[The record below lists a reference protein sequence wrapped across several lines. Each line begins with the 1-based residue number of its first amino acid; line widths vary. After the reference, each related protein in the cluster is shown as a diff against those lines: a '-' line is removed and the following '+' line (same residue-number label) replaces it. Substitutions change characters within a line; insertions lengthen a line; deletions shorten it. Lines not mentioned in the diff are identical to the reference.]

1 MTERLRPVRRGADAI
16 RVVNA
21 RTHNLKGVT
30 ASFPVGA
37 LTVVTGPSGSGK
49 SSLAFDTLYAEG
61 QRRFVESMSTYARQ
75 YLERLERPDVDEITH
90 ILPAIAIE
98 QKAPAR
104 SARSTIGSATEIH
117 DVLRLLFAA
126 AGTLRCP
133 DDGSLVRR
141 ETPETVRAALVEAF
155 GEGARLLV
163 IAPRKVTSFAAES
176 AEWKRLGF
184 YRYVGAAGEVLEI
197 PSSER
202 EEEKSEEKISSN
214 EKERGHGGA
223 KARPAPRAAVSPR
236 PISLEEDSS
245 SSLFPLL
252 IGRHVLRA
260 DDSELISS
268 LSTAFDAGDGEVRV
282 QRAGEPPA
290 SALVLR
296 RGLSCNAC
304 GRAFADPVPALFSFN
319 SPRGACETCQGFGRI
334 VGIDAAR
341 VIPDARKT
349 LREHPVAPFN
359 SPSYESA
366 YDDLKV
372 ASHRLKLRWDV
383 PWSELSERERDAV
396 WKGSG
401 DWYGVEGLFKYL
413 EKKRYKVHVRVLLS
427 RYRGYSKC
435 PACRGARLRPEALAV
450 TIGGKTIADVCD
462 LSLDGFLAFLGA
474 LPLRESERER
484 AASLVEELTRR
495 AKTLVEIGLGYVTLA
510 RTMRTLS
517 GGEAQ
522 RVQLGSAIGNALTG
536 TLYVLDEPTVGLHP
550 RDTGRLLAVLERL
563 AAAGNAVVAVEHDTD
578 VIRAADHVIDLGPGA
593 GALGGRLVFEGTPE
607 ELTEMDTATGRSL
620 KKERE
625 ILLASESRPYPEGA
639 TSDAVA
645 AETVGAFGA
654 FLEGGVGGSAPE
666 PAAIVGARS
675 GRTRALANSPSRE
688 ISSSV
693 HWLSPVESVR
703 VVGARANNL
712 QNLSVSFPLHRLVA
726 VSGVSGSGKSSL
738 VVDVLA
744 AGARQRMGKGLLPG
758 IDAVGEHDAIE
769 GLERV
774 SDVVLVDQSPLGRS
788 SRSNPATV
796 TKTWDEIRALLAR
809 TPAAKARKLEKG
821 AFSFNAEGGRCER
834 CEGAGVVTVDMQF
847 LADVTVVC
855 DVCDGRRFKPEVLE
869 VRLRGKNVDELLAT
883 TVDEARLLFA
893 DVPAIADR
901 LQPLADAGLG
911 YLTLGQSTA
920 TLSGGEAQRLKI
932 ATFLRGA
939 DAPKEPVLFVFDE
952 PTTGL
957 APSDVD
963 VLVTV
968 FRRLL
973 AAGHSIVAVE
983 HNAAFLARADH
994 LIDLGP
1000 EGGPGGGR
1008 VVFEGAPAALAARGG
1023 TPTAAALAGR
1033 VQFPLR

>member
-1 MTERLRPVRRGADAI
+1 MTARPRPVRRGADAI

-21 RTHNLKGVT
+21 RTHNLKDVT
-30 ASFPVGA
+30 CTIPVGA

-90 ILPAIAIE
+90 VLPAIAIE
-98 QKAPAR
+98 QKAAAR

-117 DVLRLLFAA
+117 DVLRLLFSA

-133 DDGSLVRR
+133 DDGSAVRR
-141 ETPETVRAALVEAF
+141 ETPETVRAALLEEF

-176 AEWKRLGF
+176 AEWRRLGF
-184 YRYVGAAGEVLEI
+184 FRYVGAAGDVLEI
-197 PSSER
+197 
-202 EEEKSEEKISSN
+202 EEKISSSGR
-214 EKERGHGGA
+214 KGKGA
-223 KARPAPRAAVSPR
+223 
-236 PISLEEDSS
+236 
-245 SSLFPLL
+245 FPLL
-252 IGRHVLRA
+252 IGRHVLRG
-260 DDSELISS
+260 DDPEILSS
-268 LSTAFDAGDGEVRV
+268 LSMAFDSSDGEVRV
-282 QRAGEPPA
+282 LRAGEPLA
-290 SALVLR
+290 SARTFR

-319 SPRGACETCQGFGRI
+319 SPRGACETCQGFGRV

-341 VIPDARKT
+341 VIPDARKS
-349 LREHPVAPFN
+349 LRERPIAPFN

-366 YDDLKV
+366 YDELKAV
-372 ASHRLKLRWDV
+372 SRRLKLRWDV
-383 PWSELSERERDAV
+383 PWSELTQRERDVV

-427 RYRGYSKC
+427 RYRGYSRC
-435 PACRGARLRPEALAV
+435 PACGGARLRPEALAV
-450 TIGGKTIADVCD
+450 TVGGKTIADVCD
-462 LSLDGFLAFLGA
+462 LTLDGFVAFLGA
-474 LPLRESERER
+474 LPLRDAERER
-484 AASLVEELTRR
+484 AASLVDELTRR
-495 AKTLVEIGLGYVTLA
+495 ARTLVEIGLGYLTLA

-550 RDTGRLLAVLERL
+550 RDTRRLLAVLERL

-607 ELTEMDTATGRSL
+607 ALTEQDTATGRSL

-625 ILLASESRPYPEGA
+625 VFLASESRPYGQSA
-639 TSDAVA
+639 SSQSLA
-645 AETVGAFGA
+645 AETVGAYGA
-654 FLEGGVGGSAPE
+654 FLEGGV
-666 PAAIVGARS
+666 S
-675 GRTRALANSPSRE
+675 GRARERASAL
-688 ISSSV
+688 
-693 HWLSPVESVR
+693 R

-712 QNLSVSFPLHRLVA
+712 QNLSVSFPLGCLVA

-758 IDAVGEHDAIE
+758 IEAVGEHDGIF
-769 GLERV
+769 GLEHL

-796 TKTWDEIRALLAR
+796 TKTWDEIRTLLAR

-821 AFSFNAEGGRCER
+821 AFSFNAVGGRCER

-847 LADVTVVC
+847 LADVTIVC

-869 VRLRGKNVDELLAT
+869 VRLRGRNVDGLLAT

-893 DVPAIADR
+893 DAPAIADR

-939 DAPKEPVLFVFDE
+939 EAPKEPVLFVFDE

-963 VLVTV
+963 VLLAV

-983 HNAAFLARADH
+983 HNTAFLARADH
-994 LIDLGP
+994 LIELGP
-1000 EGGPGGGR
+1000 DGGPDGGR

-1023 TPTAAALAGR
+1023 TPTAHALKGR

>member
-1 MTERLRPVRRGADAI
+1 MNARVRPVRRGADAI
-16 RVVNA
+16 TVVNA
-21 RTHNLKGVT
+21 RTHNLRGVT
-30 ASFPVGA
+30 CAFPVGA

-75 YLERLERPDVDEITH
+75 YLERLERPDVDEISH
-90 ILPAIAIE
+90 VLPAIAIE

-104 SARSTIGSATEIH
+104 SARSTVGTATEIH

-133 DDGSLVRR
+133 DDRSLVRR
-141 ETPETVRAALVEAF
+141 ETPETVRAALLEAF

-163 IAPRKVTSFAAES
+163 IAPRKVTSFEAES
-176 AEWKRLGF
+176 AEWRRLGF
-184 YRYVGAAGEVLEI
+184 YRTVSASGDVLEI
-197 PSSER
+197 SS
-202 EEEKSEEKISSN
+202 SG
-214 EKERGHGGA
+214 KEGKGGA
-223 KARPAPRAAVSPR
+223 AARPTHVAATAPGPMSF
-236 PISLEEDSS
+236 EEIPVP
-245 SSLFPLL
+245 FPLL

-260 DDSELISS
+260 DDAEILSS
-268 LSTAFDAGDGEVRV
+268 LASALDAGDGVLWV
-282 QRAGEPPA
+282 LRAGEPLA
-290 SALVLR
+290 SARTFR

-304 GRAFADPVPALFSFN
+304 GRTFADPVPALFSFN
-319 SPRGACETCQGFGRI
+319 SPRGACETCEGFGRI

-341 VIPDARKT
+341 VIPDERRT
-349 LREHPVAPFN
+349 LRERPIAPFN

-366 YDDLKV
+366 YDDLKA
-372 ASHRLKLRWDV
+372 ASRRLKLRWDV
-383 PWSELSERERDAV
+383 PWDELTERERDAV

-413 EKKRYKVHVRVLLS
+413 EKKRYKVHVRVLLA
-427 RYRGYSKC
+427 RYRGYTTC
-435 PACRGARLRPEALAV
+435 PACHGARLRPEALAV
-450 TIGGKTIADVCD
+450 TLGGKTIAEVCD
-462 LSLDGFLAFLGA
+462 LTLEGLLAFLGA

-484 AASLVEELTRR
+484 AASLVEEMSRR
-495 AKTLVEIGLGYVTLA
+495 VGTLVEIGLGYLTLA

-536 TLYVLDEPTVGLHP
+536 TLYVLDEPTVGLHA

-578 VIRAADHVIDLGPGA
+578 VIRAADHVVDLGPGA

-607 ELTEMDTATGRSL
+607 ALTEADTATGRSL
-620 KKERE
+620 RKERE
-625 ILLASESRPYPEGA
+625 IFLASESRSYAPSA
-639 TSDAVA
+639 SRDAVA

-654 FLEGGVGGSAPE
+654 FLEGGVGPSALE
-666 PAAIVGARS
+666 APAPHTARAARS
-675 GRTRALANSPSRE
+675 SRTAHSPSKKNHRNDALRMSLDA
-688 ISSSV
+688 I
-693 HWLSPVESVR
+693 R
-703 VVGARANNL
+703 VIGARANNL
-712 QNLSVSFPLHRLVA
+712 QNLSVSVPLHRLVA
-726 VSGVSGSGKSSL
+726 VAGVSGSGKSSL

-744 AGARQRMGKGLLPG
+744 AGARRRMGKGLLAG

-769 GLERV
+769 GLEAL

-796 TKTWDEIRALLAR
+796 TKAWDEIRALLAR
-809 TPAAKARKLEKG
+809 TPAAKARGLEKG
-821 AFSFNAEGGRCER
+821 AFSFNSAGGRCER

-869 VRLRGKNVDELLAT
+869 VRLRGRNVDELLAT
-883 TVDEARLLFA
+883 TVDEARILFA
-893 DVPAIADR
+893 DASAIADR

-911 YLTLGQSTA
+911 YLALGQSTA
-920 TLSGGEAQRLKI
+920 TLSGGEAQRLRI
-932 ATFLRGA
+932 ASFLRGA
-939 DAPKEPVLFVFDE
+939 DVPKDPVLFVFDE

-963 VLVTV
+963 VLLGV

-973 AAGHSIVAVE
+973 ASGHSIVAVE
-983 HNAAFLARADH
+983 HNPAFLARTDH
-994 LIDLGP
+994 LIELGP

-1008 VVFEGAPAALAARGG
+1008 LIFEGSPAALVTRGG
-1023 TPTAAALAGR
+1023 TPSAAALRGR
-1033 VQFPLR
+1033 VQFPPR

>member
-1 MTERLRPVRRGADAI
+1 MTARPRPVRRGADAI

-21 RTHNLKGVT
+21 RTHNLRDVT
-30 ASFPVGA
+30 CTIPVGA

-90 ILPAIAIE
+90 VLPAIAIE

-117 DVLRLLFAA
+117 DVLRLLFSA

-133 DDGSLVRR
+133 DDGSPVRR
-141 ETPETVRAALVEAF
+141 ETPETVRAALLEEF

-176 AEWKRLGF
+176 AEWRRLGF
-184 YRYVGAAGEVLEI
+184 YRYVGAAGDVLEI
-197 PSSER
+197 SSIGR
-202 EEEKSEEKISSN
+202 EEAGTSPP
-214 EKERGHGGA
+214 R
-223 KARPAPRAAVSPR
+223 KAVARSRAQRPR
-236 PISLEEDSS
+236 SS
-245 SSLFPLL
+245 SFKEIFSPPFPLL
-252 IGRHVLRA
+252 IGRHVLA
-260 DDSELISS
+260 ASDPEILSS
-268 LSTAFDAGDGEVRV
+268 LSMAFDAGDG
-282 QRAGEPPA
+282 
-290 SALVLR
+290 SLLVLKSGEGLSSARTFR

-319 SPRGACETCQGFGRI
+319 SPRGACETCQGFGRV

-341 VIPDARKT
+341 VIPDGRRT
-349 LREHPVAPFN
+349 LRERPIAPFN

-366 YDDLKV
+366 YEELKAVSRRLKV
-372 ASHRLKLRWDV
+372 RWDV
-383 PWSELSERERDAV
+383 PWNELTQRERDAV

-401 DWYGVEGLFKYL
+401 GWYGVEGLFKYL

-427 RYRGYSKC
+427 RYRGYSTC

-450 TIGGKTIADVCD
+450 TVGGKTIAEVCD
-462 LSLDGFLAFLGA
+462 LTLDGFVAFLGA
-474 LPLRESERER
+474 LPLREAERER

-495 AKTLVEIGLGYVTLA
+495 AKTLVEIGLGYLTLA

-550 RDTGRLLAVLERL
+550 RDTRRLLGVLERL

-607 ELTEMDTATGRSL
+607 ALTEQDTATGRSL
-620 KKERE
+620 KREKE
-625 ILLASESRPYPEGA
+625 IFLASKSRPYGQGV
-639 TSDAVA
+639 SSQSFA
-645 AETVGAFGA
+645 AETVGAFGT
-654 FLEGGVGGSAPE
+654 FLEGGVK
-666 PAAIVGARS
+666 
-675 GRTRALANSPSRE
+675 
-688 ISSSV
+688 
-693 HWLSPVESVR
+693 

-712 QNLSVSFPLHRLVA
+712 QNLSVSFPLRRLVA
-726 VSGVSGSGKSSL
+726 VSGVSGSGKSTL

-769 GLERV
+769 GLDRV

-796 TKTWDEIRALLAR
+796 TKTWDEIRTLLAR
-809 TPAAKARKLEKG
+809 TPAAKARRLEKG
-821 AFSFNAEGGRCER
+821 AFSFNAVGGRCER

-847 LADVTVVC
+847 LADVTIVC
-855 DVCDGRRFKPEVLE
+855 DVCDGRRFRPEVLE
-869 VRLRGKNVDELLAT
+869 VRLRGRNVDELLAT

-893 DVPAIADR
+893 DAPAIADR

-939 DAPKEPVLFVFDE
+939 EAPKEPVLFVFDE

-963 VLVTV
+963 VLVAV

-973 AAGHSIVAVE
+973 EAGHSIVAVE
-983 HNAAFLARADH
+983 HNTAFLARADH
-994 LIDLGP
+994 LIELGP
-1000 EGGPGGGR
+1000 DGGPDGGH

-1023 TPTAAALAGR
+1023 TPTAHALKGR

>member
-1 MTERLRPVRRGADAI
+1 MTVRSRPVRRGADAI

-21 RTHNLKGVT
+21 RTHNLKDVT
-30 ASFPVGA
+30 CTIPVGA

-75 YLERLERPDVDEITH
+75 YLERLERPDMDEITH
-90 ILPAIAIE
+90 VLPAIAIE

-117 DVLRLLFAA
+117 DVLRLLFSA

-133 DDGSLVRR
+133 DDDSLVRR
-141 ETPETVRAALVEAF
+141 ETPETVRAALLETF

-163 IAPRKVTSFAAES
+163 VAPRKVTSFAAES
-176 AEWKRLGF
+176 AEWRRLGF
-184 YRYVGAAGEVLEI
+184 FRYVSPSGEVLEI
-197 PSSER
+197 SSSER
-202 EEEKSEEKISSN
+202 EEEERISS
-214 EKERGHGGA
+214 KVKRRA
-223 KARPAPRAAVSPR
+223 RAAASAVA
-236 PISLEEDSS
+236 
-245 SSLFPLL
+245 FPLL

-268 LSTAFDAGDGEVRV
+268 LSAAFDAGDGELRV
-282 QRAGEPPA
+282 LRSGEPL
-290 SALVLR
+290 SAARTFR

-341 VIPDARKT
+341 VIPDARKS
-349 LREHPVAPFN
+349 LRERPIAPFN

-366 YDDLKV
+366 YDELKA
-372 ASHRLKLRWDV
+372 ASRRLKLRWDV
-383 PWSELSERERDAV
+383 PWNELTQRERDAV

-427 RYRGYSKC
+427 RYRGYSTC
-435 PACRGARLRPEALAV
+435 PACRGARLRSEALAV
-450 TIGGKTIADVCD
+450 TVGGKTIAEVCG
-462 LSLDGFLAFLGA
+462 LTLDGFVAFLGA
-474 LPLRESERER
+474 LPLRDAERER

-495 AKTLVEIGLGYVTLA
+495 ARTLVEIGLGYLTLA

-550 RDTGRLLAVLERL
+550 RDTRRLLAVLERL

-607 ELTEMDTATGRSL
+607 ALTEQDTATGRSL

-625 ILLASESRPYPEGA
+625 ILLASDAVGYGPTAS
-639 TSDAVA
+639 SDAVA
-645 AETVGAFGA
+645 AETVGAFGT
-654 FLEGGVGGSAPE
+654 FLEGGVGG
-666 PAAIVGARS
+666 R
-675 GRTRALANSPSRE
+675 SRE
-688 ISSSV
+688 RANA
-693 HWLSPVESVR
+693 LR

-712 QNLSVSFPLHRLVA
+712 QNLSVSFPLGCLVA

-758 IDAVGEHDAIE
+758 IEAVGEHDAIE
-769 GLERV
+769 GLDRV

-796 TKTWDEIRALLAR
+796 TKAWDEIRTLLAR
-809 TPAAKARKLEKG
+809 TPAAKARGLEKG

-847 LADVTVVC
+847 LADVTIVC

-869 VRLRGKNVDELLAT
+869 VRLRGRNVDELLAT

-893 DVPAIADR
+893 DASAIADR

-911 YLTLGQSTA
+911 YLALGQSTA

-939 DAPKEPVLFVFDE
+939 EAPKEPVLFVFDE

-963 VLVTV
+963 VLLSV

-994 LIDLGP
+994 LIEMGP
-1000 EGGPGGGR
+1000 DGGPDGGR
-1008 VVFEGAPAALAARGG
+1008 VVFEGTPAALAARGG
-1023 TPTAAALAGR
+1023 TPTAHALKGR
-1033 VQFPLR
+1033 VQFPPR

>member
-1 MTERLRPVRRGADAI
+1 MTARPRPVRRGADAI

-21 RTHNLKGVT
+21 RTHNLRDVT
-30 ASFPVGA
+30 CTIPVGA

-90 ILPAIAIE
+90 VLPAIAIE
-98 QKAPAR
+98 QRAPAR

-117 DVLRLLFAA
+117 DVLRLLFSA

-133 DDGSLVRR
+133 DDGSPVRR
-141 ETPETVRAALVEAF
+141 ETPETVRAALLEEF

-163 IAPRKVTSFAAES
+163 VAPRRVTSFAAES
-176 AEWKRLGF
+176 AEWRRLGF
-184 YRYVGAAGEVLEI
+184 FRYVSPSGEVLEI
-197 PSSER
+197 ASSER
-202 EEEKSEEKISSN
+202 KG
-214 EKERGHGGA
+214 RGA
-223 KARPAPRAAVSPR
+223 
-236 PISLEEDSS
+236 
-245 SSLFPLL
+245 FPLL
-252 IGRHVLRA
+252 IGRHVLRR
-260 DDSELISS
+260 DDPEILSS
-268 LSTAFDAGDGEVRV
+268 LSMAFDSSDGEVRV
-282 QRAGEPPA
+282 LRAGEPLS
-290 SALVLR
+290 SARTFR
-296 RGLSCNAC
+296 RGLSCNSC

-319 SPRGACETCQGFGRI
+319 SPRGACETCQGFGRV

-341 VIPDARKT
+341 VIPDDRKS
-349 LREHPVAPFN
+349 LRERPIAPFN

-366 YDDLKV
+366 YDELKAV
-372 ASHRLKLRWDV
+372 SRRLKLRWDV
-383 PWSELSERERDAV
+383 PWSELTQRERDAV

-427 RYRGYSKC
+427 RYRGYSTC

-450 TIGGKTIADVCD
+450 TVGGKTIAEVCD
-462 LSLDGFLAFLGA
+462 LTLDGFVAFLGA
-474 LPLRESERER
+474 LRLRDAERER

-495 AKTLVEIGLGYVTLA
+495 ARTLVEIGLGYLTLA

-550 RDTGRLLAVLERL
+550 RDTRRLLAVLERL

-607 ELTEMDTATGRSL
+607 ELEGQDTATGRSL
-620 KKERE
+620 KREKE
-625 ILLASESRPYPEGA
+625 IFLAS
-639 TSDAVA
+639 DAAGYGPTVAGDALA
-645 AETVGAFGA
+645 AETVGAYGA
-654 FLEGGVGGSAPE
+654 FLEGGVGPGAPD
-666 PAAIVGARS
+666 
-675 GRTRALANSPSRE
+675 RANAL
-688 ISSSV
+688 
-693 HWLSPVESVR
+693 R

-712 QNLSVSFPLHRLVA
+712 QNLSVSFPLRRLVA

-758 IDAVGEHDAIE
+758 IEAVGEHDAIE
-769 GLERV
+769 GLDRV

-796 TKTWDEIRALLAR
+796 TKAWDEIRTLLAR
-809 TPAAKARKLEKG
+809 TPAAKARGLEKG
-821 AFSFNAEGGRCER
+821 AFSFNAVGGRCER

-847 LADVTVVC
+847 LADVTIVC

-869 VRLRGKNVDELLAT
+869 VRLRGRNVDELLST

-893 DVPAIADR
+893 DAPAIADR

-939 DAPKEPVLFVFDE
+939 EAPKEPVLFVFDE

-963 VLVTV
+963 VLLAV

-983 HNAAFLARADH
+983 HNTAFLARADH
-994 LIDLGP
+994 LIELGP
-1000 EGGPGGGR
+1000 NGGPDGGR

-1023 TPTAAALAGR
+1023 TPTAHALKGR

>member
-1 MTERLRPVRRGADAI
+1 MSVRARPFRRGADAI
-16 RVVNA
+16 KVVNA
-21 RTHNLKGVT
+21 RTHNLRGVT
-30 ASFPVGA
+30 CTIPVGA

-90 ILPAIAIE
+90 VLPAIAIE

-104 SARSTIGSATEIH
+104 SARSTIGTATEIH
-117 DVLRLLFAA
+117 DVLRLLFSA

-141 ETPETVRAALVEAF
+141 ETPETVRAALVEEF

-163 IAPRKVTSFAAES
+163 IAPRKVTSFEAES
-176 AEWKRLGF
+176 AEWRRLGF
-184 YRYVGAAGEVLEI
+184 YRYVGAAGDVLEI
-197 PSSER
+197 SSS
-202 EEEKSEEKISSN
+202 EEEKEKVPDI
-214 EKERGHGGA
+214 
-223 KARPAPRAAVSPR
+223 PVP
-236 PISLEEDSS
+236 
-245 SSLFPLL
+245 FPLL
-252 IGRHVLRA
+252 IGRHVLSA
-260 DDSELISS
+260 SDPEILSS
-268 LSTAFDAGDGEVRV
+268 LSSAFDAGEGSLLILKSGE
-282 QRAGEPPA
+282 AL
-290 SALVLR
+290 SAARTFR
-296 RGLSCNAC
+296 RGLACNAC

-319 SPRGACETCQGFGRI
+319 SPRGACEACEGFGRI

-341 VIPDARKT
+341 VIPDGRKT
-349 LREHPVAPFN
+349 LRERPIAPFN

-366 YDDLKV
+366 YDDLRA
-372 ASHRLKLRWDV
+372 ASRRLRLRWDV
-383 PWSELSERERDAV
+383 PWVELTQRERDAV

-413 EKKRYKVHVRVLLS
+413 EKKRYKVHVRVLLA
-427 RYRGYSKC
+427 RYRGYTTC
-435 PACRGARLRPEALAV
+435 PACRGTRLRPEALAV
-450 TIGGKTIADVCD
+450 TVGGQTIARVCD
-462 LSLDGFLAFLGA
+462 LTLDELLAFLGS
-474 LPLRESERER
+474 LPLSDSERER
-484 AASLVEELTRR
+484 ASSLVDELARR
-495 AKTLVEIGLGYVTLA
+495 AKTLVEIGLGYLTLA

-522 RVQLGSAIGNALTG
+522 RIQLGSAIGNALTG
-536 TLYVLDEPTVGLHP
+536 TLYVLDEPTVGLHS
-550 RDTGRLLAVLERL
+550 RDTRRLLAVLERL

-607 ELTEMDTATGRSL
+607 ALTEADTATGRSL

-625 ILLASESRPYPEGA
+625 IFLASESRSYGPSASSG
-639 TSDAVA
+639 SLA
-645 AETVGAFGA
+645 AETVGAFGT
-654 FLEGGVGGSAPE
+654 FLEGGVGPGPLE
-666 PAAIVGARS
+666 PAASLAAAGGRS
-675 GRTRALANSPSRE
+675 SRSPHSPSKKIRALAEHRSP
-688 ISSSV
+688 
-693 HWLSPVESVR
+693 LDAVR

-712 QNLSVSFPLHRLVA
+712 RNLSVSFPLHRLVA
-726 VSGVSGSGKSSL
+726 VAGVSGSGKSSL

-744 AGARQRMGKGLLPG
+744 AGARQRTGKGLLPG

-769 GLERV
+769 GLDRV

-796 TKTWDEIRALLAR
+796 TKAWDEVRALLAR
-809 TPAAKARKLEKG
+809 TPAAKARGLEKG
-821 AFSFNAEGGRCER
+821 AFSFNAAGGRCER

-869 VRLRGKNVDELLAT
+869 VRLRGRNVDELLAT
-883 TVDEARLLFA
+883 TVDEAHMLFA
-893 DVPAIADR
+893 DAPAIADR
-901 LQPLADAGLG
+901 LQPLSDAGLG
-911 YLTLGQSTA
+911 YLALGQSTA

-932 ATFLRGA
+932 ASFLRGA

-957 APSDVD
+957 SPSDVD
-963 VLVTV
+963 VLLAV

-983 HNAAFLARADH
+983 HNPAFLSRADH
-994 LIDLGP
+994 LIELGP

-1008 VVFEGAPAALAARGG
+1008 VVFEGAPAALVARGG
-1023 TPTAAALAGR
+1023 TPTAAALRGR
-1033 VQFPLR
+1033 VQFPPR

>member
-1 MTERLRPVRRGADAI
+1 MSARPRPVRPGADAI
-16 RVVNA
+16 TVSNA
-21 RTHNLKGVT
+21 RTHNLRDVSC
-30 ASFPVGA
+30 SFPVGA

-90 ILPAIAIE
+90 VLPAIAIE

-104 SARSTIGSATEIH
+104 SARSTVGTATEIL
-117 DVLRLLFAA
+117 DVLRLLFSA

-141 ETPETVRAALVEAF
+141 ETPETVRAALLEAF

-163 IAPRKVTSFAAES
+163 VAPRKVTSFEAES
-176 AEWKRLGF
+176 AEWRRLGF
-184 YRYVGAAGEVLEI
+184 YRCVGAAGDVREISSSGKEKEEEPGVSRMADVKGRRPLRGARSAPLTSDIREEDLLPSAAASAAAAYEKGI
-197 PSSER
+197 PS
-202 EEEKSEEKISSN
+202 
-214 EKERGHGGA
+214 
-223 KARPAPRAAVSPR
+223 P
-236 PISLEEDSS
+236 
-245 SSLFPLL
+245 FPLL
-252 IGRHVLRA
+252 IGRHVLHA
-260 DDSELISS
+260 DDPELLSS
-268 LSTAFDAGDGEVRV
+268 LSQAFDAGDGELLVLK
-282 QRAGEPPA
+282 AGEGLA
-290 SALVLR
+290 SARRFR
-296 RGLSCNAC
+296 RGLACNAC

-319 SPRGACETCQGFGRI
+319 SPRGACETCQGFGRV

-341 VIPDARKT
+341 VIPDGRKT
-349 LREHPVAPFN
+349 LRERPIAPFN

-366 YDDLKV
+366 YEDLRA
-372 ASHRLKLRWDV
+372 ASRRLKIRWDV
-383 PWSELSERERDAV
+383 PWDDLTPRERDAV

-401 DWYGVEGLFKYL
+401 DWYGVEGLFRYL

-427 RYRGYSKC
+427 RYRGYATC

-450 TIGGKTIADVCD
+450 TVGGRTIAAVSD
-462 LSLDGFLAFLGA
+462 LTLDELVAFFGD
-474 LPLRESERER
+474 LPLGEGERER
-484 AASLVEELTRR
+484 AASLVEEVTRR
-495 AKTLVEIGLGYVTLA
+495 ARTLVEIGLGYVTLA

-550 RDTGRLLAVLERL
+550 RDTRRLLSVLRRL

-578 VIRAADHVIDLGPGA
+578 VIRAADHVVDLGPGA
-593 GALGGRLVFEGTPE
+593 GAKGGRLAFEGTPLALE
-607 ELTEMDTATGRSL
+607 GRDTATGRSL
-620 KKERE
+620 KKEKE
-625 ILLASESRPYPEGA
+625 VFLASESVG
-639 TSDAVA
+639 VA
-645 AETVGAFGA
+645 A
-654 FLEGGVGGSAPE
+654 LEARPSVDAR
-666 PAAIVGARS
+666 GARS
-675 GRTRALANSPSRE
+675 SSGPHSPSKKIRP
-688 ISSSV
+688 V
-693 HWLSPVESVR
+693 GALPSPLDTIQVL
-703 VVGARANNL
+703 GARANNL
-712 QNLSVSFPLHRLVA
+712 KNLSVSFPLHRLVA
-726 VSGVSGSGKSSL
+726 VAGVSGSGKSSL

-744 AGARQRMGKGLLPG
+744 AGARQRLGKGLLAG

-774 SDVVLVDQSPLGRS
+774 ADVVLVDQSPLGRS

-796 TKTWDEIRALLAR
+796 TKAWDEIRTLLAR
-809 TPAAKARKLEKG
+809 VPAARSRRLEKG
-821 AFSFNAEGGRCER
+821 AFSFNAAGGRCER

-869 VRLRGKNVDELLAT
+869 VRLRGRNVDELLAT
-883 TVDEARLLFA
+883 TVDEARILFA
-893 DVPAIADR
+893 DAPRVADR
-901 LQPLADAGLG
+901 LAPLAEAGLG
-911 YLTLGQSTA
+911 YLTLGQPTA

-932 ATFLRGA
+932 ASFLRGA
-939 DAPKEPVLFVFDE
+939 DAPEAPVLFVFDE

-963 VLVTV
+963 VLLAVL
-968 FRRLL
+968 RRLI

-994 LIDLGP
+994 LIELGP
-1000 EGGPGGGR
+1000 DGGPAGGR
-1008 VVFEGAPAALAARGG
+1008 IVFEGAPAALAARGG
-1023 TPTAAALAGR
+1023 TPTAVALEGR
-1033 VQFPLR
+1033 VQFGSR

>member
-1 MTERLRPVRRGADAI
+1 VTARPRPVRGADAI

-21 RTHNLKGVT
+21 RTHNLEGVT

-75 YLERLERPDVDEITH
+75 YLERLERPDVDEISH
-90 ILPAIAIE
+90 VLPAIAIE

-141 ETPETVRAALVEAF
+141 ETPESVRAALLEAF

-176 AEWKRLGF
+176 AEWRRLGF
-184 YRYVGAAGEVLEI
+184 YRYVGAAGDVLEI
-197 PSSER
+197 SS
-202 EEEKSEEKISSN
+202 SEEKEKRKKPRGSS
-214 EKERGHGGA
+214 A
-223 KARPAPRAAVSPR
+223 S
-236 PISLEEDSS
+236 
-245 SSLFPLL
+245 FPLL

-282 QRAGEPPA
+282 LLAGEPLA
-290 SALVLR
+290 SARAFR

-304 GRAFADPVPALFSFN
+304 SRSFADPVPALFSFN

-349 LREHPVAPFN
+349 LRERPIAPFN

-366 YDDLKV
+366 YDDLKA
-372 ASHRLKLRWDV
+372 ASRRLKLRWDV
-383 PWSELSERERDAV
+383 PWNELTQRERDAV

-427 RYRGYSKC
+427 RYRGYSTC

-450 TIGGKTIADVCD
+450 TVGGKTIAEVCD
-462 LSLDGFLAFLGA
+462 LTLDGFLAFLGA
-474 LPLRESERER
+474 LPLREAERER

-495 AKTLVEIGLGYVTLA
+495 ARTLVEIGLGYVTLA

-607 ELTEMDTATGRSL
+607 ALTEADTATGRSL
-620 KKERE
+620 KKEKE
-625 ILLASESRPYPEGA
+625 IFLASEARPYGPTA
-639 TSDAVA
+639 PTDAVA

-654 FLEGGVGGSAPE
+654 
-666 PAAIVGARS
+666 
-675 GRTRALANSPSRE
+675 SRGLR
-688 ISSSV
+688 
-693 HWLSPVESVR
+693 LSLVDAVR

-712 QNLSVSFPLHRLVA
+712 QNLTVSFPLRRLVA

-788 SRSNPATV
+788 TRSNPATV
-796 TKTWDEIRALLAR
+796 TKTWDEIRSLLAR
-809 TPAAKARKLEKG
+809 TPAAKARRLEKG
-821 AFSFNAEGGRCER
+821 AFSFNAAGGRCER

-893 DVPAIADR
+893 DVPAIAGR

-920 TLSGGEAQRLKI
+920 TLSGGEAQRLRI

-939 DAPKEPVLFVFDE
+939 EAPREPVLFVFDE

-963 VLVTV
+963 VLLAV

-1008 VVFEGAPAALAARGG
+1008 IVFEGAPAALAARGG

>member
-1 MTERLRPVRRGADAI
+1 MSARQRPVVTRPDAI
-16 RVVNA
+16 TVVNA
-21 RTHNLKGVT
+21 RTHNLKEVT
-30 ASFPVGA
+30 CAFPVGA

-75 YLERLERPDVDEITH
+75 YLERLERPDVDEIAH
-90 ILPAIAIE
+90 VLPAIAIE
-98 QKAPAR
+98 QKAPSR
-104 SARSTIGSATEIH
+104 SARSTVGSATEIH
-117 DVLRLLFAA
+117 DVLRLLYAA

-133 DDGSLVRR
+133 DDGSAVRR
-141 ETPETVRAALVEAF
+141 ETPESVRAALLSEF

-163 IAPRKVTSFAAES
+163 IAPRKVVSFEAES
-176 AEWKRLGF
+176 AEWRRLGF
-184 YRYVGAAGEVLEI
+184 FRYVGEAGDVREI
-197 PSSER
+197 SPNER
-202 EEEKSEEKISSN
+202 EREGDAS
-214 EKERGHGGA
+214 
-223 KARPAPRAAVSPR
+223 AA
-236 PISLEEDSS
+236 
-245 SSLFPLL
+245 FPLL
-252 IGRHVLRA
+252 IGRHVLQG
-260 DDSELISS
+260 DDPEILSS
-268 LSTAFDAGDGEVRV
+268 LSLAFDSSGGTLQVL
-282 QRAGEPPA
+282 RAGEPLA
-290 SALVLR
+290 SARTFR
-296 RGLSCNAC
+296 RGLSCNVC
-304 GRAFADPVPALFSFN
+304 GRTFADPVPALFSFN

-334 VGIDAAR
+334 IGIDAAR
-341 VIPDARKT
+341 VVPDGRKT
-349 LREHPVAPFN
+349 LREGPIAPFN
-359 SPSYESA
+359 SPSYAGA
-366 YDDLKV
+366 YDDLRAV
-372 ASHRLKLRWDV
+372 SRRLKVRWDV
-383 PWSELSERERDAV
+383 PWDELTPRERDVV

-413 EKKRYKVHVRVLLS
+413 EKKRYKVHVRVFLS
-427 RYRGYSKC
+427 RYRGYTTC

-450 TIGGKTIADVCD
+450 TVGGKNIAEICE
-462 LSLDGFLAFLGA
+462 LTLEEFLAFLAA
-474 LPLRESERER
+474 LPLGETER
-484 AASLVEELTRR
+484 ARAGTLLEELARR
-495 AKTLVEIGLGYVTLA
+495 AGTLVEIGLGYVTLA

-522 RVQLGSAIGNALTG
+522 RIQLGSAIGNALTG

-550 RDTGRLLAVLERL
+550 RDTHRLLTVLRRL

-578 VIRAADHVIDLGPGA
+578 VIRAADHVLDLGPGA
-593 GALGGRLVFEGTPE
+593 GSLGGRLVFEGTPAELAE
-607 ELTEMDTATGRSL
+607 EDTATGRSL
-620 KKERE
+620 KRE
-625 ILLASESRPYPEGA
+625 EELFLASKGDKPYPASEGG
-639 TSDAVA
+639 DLLA
-645 AETVGAFGA
+645 AETV
-654 FLEGGVGGSAPE
+654 SA
-666 PAAIVGARS
+666 VGAD
-675 GRTRALANSPSRE
+675 A
-688 ISSSV
+688 I
-693 HWLSPVESVR
+693 R

-712 QNLSVSFPLHRLVA
+712 KNISVSFPLHELVA

-744 AGARQRMGKGLLPG
+744 AGARQRMGNGLLPG
-758 IDAVGEHDAIE
+758 IDAAGVHDAIE

-796 TKTWDEIRALLAR
+796 TKAWDEIRTLLAR

-821 AFSFNAEGGRCER
+821 AFSFNAAGGRCER

-883 TVDEARLLFA
+883 TVAEARLLFA
-893 DVPAIADR
+893 DAPQIADR
-901 LQPLADAGLG
+901 LAPLSEAGLG

-932 ATFLRGA
+932 ASFLKGA
-939 DAPKEPVLFVFDE
+939 DAAAPVLFVFDE

-963 VLVTV
+963 VLLAV

-983 HNAAFLARADH
+983 HHTGFLARADH
-994 LIDLGP
+994 LVELGP
-1000 EGGPGGGR
+1000 EGGPAGGR
-1008 VVFEGAPAALAARGG
+1008 VVFEGTPAALAARGD

-1033 VQFPLR
+1033 VQFRPR

>member
-1 MTERLRPVRRGADAI
+1 VTAPHIVKRGADAI
-16 RVVNA
+16 TVVNA
-21 RTHNLKGVT
+21 RTHNLKGVSC
-30 ASFPVGA
+30 AFPVGA

-90 ILPAIAIE
+90 VLPAIAIG
-98 QKAPAR
+98 QRAPAR
-104 SARSTIGSATEIH
+104 SARSTVGTATEIH
-117 DVLRLLFAA
+117 DVLRLLFSA

-141 ETPETVRAALVEAF
+141 ETAESIRAALLEEF

-163 IAPRKVTSFAAES
+163 IAPRKVKSFEAES

-184 YRYVGAAGEVLEI
+184 FRTVSALGEVLEI
-197 PSSER
+197 SSSER
-202 EEEKSEEKISSN
+202 REEKSEEKISS
-214 EKERGHGGA
+214 KVKRALRGRSAGA
-223 KARPAPRAAVSPR
+223 APSRSAAPRS
-236 PISLEEDSS
+236 SSFEEDSS
-245 SSLFPLL
+245 SLSVFPLL

-260 DDSELISS
+260 GDSELISS
-268 LSTAFDAGDGEVRV
+268 LSTAFDAGDGEL
-282 QRAGEPPA
+282 
-290 SALVLR
+290 LVLKSGERFATARAFR

-304 GRAFADPVPALFSFN
+304 GRAFADPVPSLFSFN

-341 VIPDARKT
+341 VIPDGRKT
-349 LREHPVAPFN
+349 LRERPIAPFN

-366 YDDLKV
+366 YDDLKA
-372 ASHRLKLRWDV
+372 ASRRLRLRWDV
-383 PWSELSERERDAV
+383 PWDELTPRERDTV

-413 EKKRYKVHVRVLLS
+413 EKKRYKVHVRVLLA
-427 RYRGYSKC
+427 RYRGYTTC
-435 PACRGARLRPEALAV
+435 PACGGARLRPEALAV
-450 TIGGKTIADVCD
+450 TVGGRTIAEVCD
-462 LSLDGFLAFLGA
+462 LTLEDLLAFLGS
-474 LPLRESERER
+474 LPFTEAER
-484 AASLVEELTRR
+484 ARAAGLVEELRRR
-495 AKTLVEIGLGYVTLA
+495 ARTLVEIGLSYVTLA

-522 RVQLGSAIGNALTG
+522 RIQLGSAIGNALTG
-536 TLYVLDEPTVGLHP
+536 TLYVLDEPTVGLHA
-550 RDTGRLLAVLERL
+550 RDTYRLLAVLKRL
-563 AAAGNAVVAVEHDTD
+563 AAAGNAVVVVEHDTD

-593 GALGGRLVFEGTPE
+593 GALGGHLVFEGTPE
-607 ELTEMDTATGRSL
+607 ALTDADTATGRSL
-620 KKERE
+620 KREKE
-625 ILLASESRPYPEGA
+625 ILLASESRSYPEGA
-639 TSDAVA
+639 ASGAEA
-645 AETVGAFGA
+645 AESVGAFGT
-654 FLEGGVGGSAPE
+654 FLERGVGRGALEPTAPLVV
-666 PAAIVGARS
+666 IDARLS
-675 GRTRALANSPSRE
+675 RRAHSPSKKNHHDDLLRMRQD
-688 ISSSV
+688 S
-693 HWLSPVESVR
+693 LR

-712 QNLSVSFPLHRLVA
+712 KNLSVSFPLHQLVA

-744 AGARQRMGKGLLPG
+744 AGARQRTGKGLLPG
-758 IDAVGEHDAIE
+758 IEAVGEHDEIE

-788 SRSNPATV
+788 SRSNPATY
-796 TKTWDEIRALLAR
+796 TKAWDEIRALLAR
-809 TPAAKARKLEKG
+809 TPSAKARRLEKG
-821 AFSFNAEGGRCER
+821 AFSFNAAGGRCER

-847 LADVTVVC
+847 LADVSVVC
-855 DVCDGRRFKPEVLE
+855 DVCDGRRFRPEVLE
-869 VRLRGKNVDELLAT
+869 VRLRGRNVDELLAT
-883 TVDEARLLFA
+883 TVDEARVLFA
-893 DVPAIADR
+893 DAPAIAGR
-901 LQPLADAGLG
+901 LAPLTDAGLG

-932 ATFLRGA
+932 ASFLRGA

-963 VLVTV
+963 VLLAV

-983 HNAAFLARADH
+983 HNPAFLARADH
-994 LIDLGP
+994 LIELGP
-1000 EGGPGGGR
+1000 DGGPAGGR
-1008 VVFEGAPAALAARGG
+1008 VVFEGVPAALAARGG
-1023 TPTAAALAGR
+1023 TPTAAALSGR
-1033 VQFPLR
+1033 VQFRAR

>member
-1 MTERLRPVRRGADAI
+1 MTARLRPVRRGADAVH
-16 RVVNA
+16 VVNA

-30 ASFPVGA
+30 CTFPVGA

-104 SARSTIGSATEIH
+104 SARSTVGSATEIH

-141 ETPETVRAALVEAF
+141 ETPETVRAALLEAF

-176 AEWKRLGF
+176 AEWRRLGF
-184 YRYVGAAGEVLEI
+184 YRYVGAAGDVLEI
-197 PSSER
+197 
-202 EEEKSEEKISSN
+202 
-214 EKERGHGGA
+214 
-223 KARPAPRAAVSPR
+223 
-236 PISLEEDSS
+236 SS
-245 SSLFPLL
+245 SKKENDEDQRDSDIPVPFPLL

-260 DDSELISS
+260 EDSELISS

-282 QRAGEPPA
+282 LRAGEPLA
-290 SALVLR
+290 SAGKFR

-304 GRAFADPVPALFSFN
+304 GRSFADPVPALFSFN

-334 VGIDAAR
+334 VGIDSAR

-349 LREHPVAPFN
+349 LRERPIAPFN

-366 YDDLKV
+366 YDDLRA
-372 ASHRLKLRWDV
+372 ASRRLKLRWDV
-383 PWSELSERERDAV
+383 PWSELTERETDAV

-401 DWYGVEGLFKYL
+401 DWYGVEGLFRYL

-427 RYRGYSKC
+427 RYRGYSTC
-435 PACRGARLRPEALAV
+435 PSCRGARLRPEALAV
-450 TIGGKTIADVCD
+450 TVGGKTIAEVCD
-462 LSLDGFLAFLGA
+462 LTLDGFLGFLGV
-474 LPLRESERER
+474 LPLREAERER
-484 AASLVEELTRR
+484 AASLVDELTRR
-495 AKTLVEIGLGYVTLA
+495 ARTLVEIGLGYVTLA

-550 RDTGRLLAVLERL
+550 RDTRRLLAVLERL

-607 ELTEMDTATGRSL
+607 NLEDQNTATGRSL
-620 KKERE
+620 KKEKE
-625 ILLASESRPYPEGA
+625 IFLASEGRPYGPTAA
-639 TSDAVA
+639 TDAVA
-645 AETVGAFGA
+645 AETVGAFGT
-654 FLEGGVGGSAPE
+654 FLEGGVGE
-666 PAAIVGARS
+666 D
-675 GRTRALANSPSRE
+675 AL
-688 ISSSV
+688 
-693 HWLSPVESVR
+693 R

-796 TKTWDEIRALLAR
+796 TKTWDEVRTLLAR
-809 TPAAKARKLEKG
+809 TPAAKARTLEKG

-847 LADVTVVC
+847 LADVTIVC
-855 DVCDGRRFKPEVLE
+855 DVCDGRRFRPEVLE
-869 VRLRGKNVDELLAT
+869 VRLRGRNVDELLAT

-893 DVPAIADR
+893 DTPAIADR

-939 DAPKEPVLFVFDE
+939 EAPKEPVLFVFDE

-963 VLVTV
+963 VLLTV

-1008 VVFEGAPAALAARGG
+1008 VVWEGAPAALATRGG

-1033 VQFPLR
+1033 VQFPPR